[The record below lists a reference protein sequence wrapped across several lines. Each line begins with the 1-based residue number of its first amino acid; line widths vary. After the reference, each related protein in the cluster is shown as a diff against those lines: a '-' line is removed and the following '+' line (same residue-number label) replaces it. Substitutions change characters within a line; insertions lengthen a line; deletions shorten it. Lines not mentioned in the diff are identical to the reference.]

1 MNSSQQTISSKKLH
15 TEEAFEIHQIQLLV
29 AEQGYVERTSADY
42 DKALALDSGLL
53 IQFIKTTQPD
63 TWKIFEAQN
72 GAASEL
78 LFVKEVAKALKNLG
92 TLRVLKDGLSLISG
106 ISFRLSYPRPASERR
121 NHDGSENALVSL
133 FKKNIL
139 SVTRQ
144 LQYSEKNNNEID
156 LVIFLNGIPVVTQ
169 ELKNEMTGQTVK
181 NAVWQY
187 KNDRKP
193 AGEPLLTYKRGALVH
208 LALDTSEIQMTT
220 KLNNG
225 KTNFLPLNRGNDGR
239 AGNPDITDNGI
250 KTSYLFQDID
260 GIPAILSREV
270 LLDLI
275 HNFIQEDGAFT
286 VFPRYHQFEAVRK
299 VLGHAK
305 ENGAGNQYLIQH
317 SAGSGKTWTI
327 AWSAKGL
334 TSLHDKNDQGVF
346 DTVIIVSDRRVLDGQ
361 LQKAVKKLGLA
372 DSFIATIGQN
382 KTSKDLRLAL
392 EAGKKIV
399 VTTIQKFCTD
409 AISQMASMP
418 NKRFAVIIDEAH
430 SSQSG
435 KASDALQGAISV
447 SEDDFDHLDEIE
459 LAIAKAQASRG
470 KATNVSYIAFTATPK
485 QVTLERF
492 GTRYPGIKSPL
503 PFHLYS
509 MRQAVEEGFII
520 DVLQNYRTYKSF
532 YELEKSIEQDPA
544 FKTRKA
550 KRKIARFVHI
560 KTIPEKSE
568 VIVEHFRTFVM
579 KRLDGQAKAM
589 VIGASREEA
598 YWHYR
603 GIKNYIADKGY
614 NDLNALV
621 AFSGDLNINGDKF
634 TESELN
640 GFSESE
646 LPENF
651 DKDEYQVLIVANKY
665 QTGFDQP
672 KICAIYV
679 DRKLAG
685 LQCVQTLNRANRS
698 MVGKSAE
705 DVYILDFANTIDEI
719 KEAFKPY
726 YEVTALEDVSD
737 PQQIYALKSTI
748 EEAGFIEPGDIERF
762 NQIFFKPN
770 LTTTDRAQLEG
781 LINQAVNRYNISDSD
796 TQEEFRQAVKSY
808 CRFYAFITQVYQVGD
823 TSLEKLY
830 CYCDWLGKKLNKKS
844 DQDDADITDEMIR
857 ITKFRLKETGSGS
870 AAPAIGER
878 EELPPINR
886 FGVNAPV
893 TEEDEKELSEILK
906 EFNEKHGTEFTDEDL
921 IRYGQQAA
929 KVAEEMADTIANNPE
944 DVSFSAFSEALLD
957 RMLELAE
964 HEKVVD
970 NIMTT
975 DDASFNRMSRFLLGY
990 HKRLLTEQRRS
1001 GAQS

>member
-1 MNSSQQTISSKKLH
+1 M
-15 TEEAFEIHQIQLLV
+15 
-29 AEQGYVERTSADY
+29 
-42 DKALALDSGLL
+42 
-53 IQFIKTTQPD
+53 
-63 TWKIFEAQN
+63 
-72 GAASEL
+72 
-78 LFVKEVAKALKNLG
+78 
-92 TLRVLKDGLSLISG
+92 
-106 ISFRLSYPRPASERR
+106 
-121 NHDGSENALVSL
+121 
-133 FKKNIL
+133 
-139 SVTRQ
+139 
-144 LQYSEKNNNEID
+144 
-156 LVIFLNGIPVVTQ
+156 
-169 ELKNEMTGQTVK
+169 
-181 NAVWQY
+181 
-187 KNDRKP
+187 
-193 AGEPLLTYKRGALVH
+193 
-208 LALDTSEIQMTT
+208 
-220 KLNNG
+220 
-225 KTNFLPLNRGNDGR
+225 
-239 AGNPDITDNGI
+239 
-250 KTSYLFQDID
+250 
-260 GIPAILSREV
+260 
-270 LLDLI
+270 
-275 HNFIQEDGAFT
+275 
-286 VFPRYHQFEAVRK
+286 
-299 VLGHAK
+299 
-305 ENGAGNQYLIQH
+305 
-317 SAGSGKTWTI
+317 
-327 AWSAKGL
+327 
-334 TSLHDKNDQGVF
+334 
-346 DTVIIVSDRRVLDGQ
+346 
-361 LQKAVKKLGLA
+361 
-372 DSFIATIGQN
+372 
-382 KTSKDLRLAL
+382 
-392 EAGKKIV
+392 
-399 VTTIQKFCTD
+399 
-409 AISQMASMP
+409 
-418 NKRFAVIIDEAH
+418 
-430 SSQSG
+430 
-435 KASDALQGAISV
+435 
-447 SEDDFDHLDEIE
+447 
-459 LAIAKAQASRG
+459 
-470 KATNVSYIAFTATPK
+470 
-485 QVTLERF
+485 
-492 GTRYPGIKSPL
+492 
-503 PFHLYS
+503 
-509 MRQAVEEGFII
+509 
-520 DVLQNYRTYKSF
+520 
-532 YELEKSIEQDPA
+532 
-544 FKTRKA
+544 
-550 KRKIARFVHI
+550 
-560 KTIPEKSE
+560 
-568 VIVEHFRTFVM
+568 
-579 KRLDGQAKAM
+579 
-589 VIGASREEA
+589 
-598 YWHYR
+598 
-603 GIKNYIADKGY
+603 
-614 NDLNALV
+614 NALV

-830 CYCDWLGKKLNKKS
+830 CCCDWLGKKLNKKS